1 MSKDNSE
8 DKDNVLFRK
17 LRKLINLIDQL
28 RDCGVNEYIK
38 LPRICSLGTQSSGKS
53 SVLESIVGLDFLP
66 RGDGVVTRRPLELR
80 LCHINSGEPWAI
92 FEERKGTKFTDFVK
106 VRETIEALTDEVCK
120 TNKNI
125 IDKPIVLNVY
135 SQTCPDLTL
144 VDLPG
149 VTRVPIGDQPKNIE
163 EITKNMARRYVDDPL
178 TIILCVIAAN
188 SDIATSDGLML
199 AKEIDTS
206 GTRTLGVLTKL
217 DIMDAGTDARKA
229 LMNEEIPLKLGY
241 VGVKNRSKQDLNNKI
256 SMAETARKEKEF
268 FKSHPAYKNLP
279 AGHLGTDVLINK
291 LTKIYFRIIREN
303 LPRIVKA
310 INERLKT
317 AEEELQS
324 LGQPMPTDDAGK
336 MSLLW
341 NMINEYC
348 DVFRKVLQGK
358 YNNKRVNFLEG
369 EGGFKIKILYK
380 KLLEEFTGDYKATA
394 GYSDENINYALTIH
408 EGDSI
413 PGFPSVDAFIYLLRP
428 QLEKLKDPIE
438 ECFQEVFQY
447 LDFLSGKIMEKTFT
461 RFPQAI
467 NDMTDLVSN
476 YLMEERDKTKYLI
489 DSIVDM
495 EINYL
500 FTNDY
505 DYLNNFTTFIPK
517 SNKPSQNNMSGG
529 NDGKNQ
535 GNNNMNND
543 LNPQPPIDAKNIF
556 IKEIRNR
563 IEAYFK
569 LIVRNLRDSVPKIMG
584 NYLVKEIEEN
594 MQLKLYNKL
603 YNARE
608 MTDLL
613 SEPESVAERR
623 KELNDMIKVMRN
635 AQKIIRRDPDLMTV
649 MQININDSDI
659 TNTANTTETKK
670 KEEPPKKITTTAE
683 KKEVKPPAPE
693 KPKVDPKT
701 KEQPDDKN
709 KKKKGYGNL
718 FG

>member
-1 MSKDNSE
+1 MSKDTNDE
-8 DKDNVLFRK
+8 NDNILFKK

-38 LPRICSLGTQSSGKS
+38 LPRICSFGTQSSGKS

-80 LCHINSGEPWAI
+80 LCHINSGQPWAI
-92 FEERKGTKFTDFVK
+92 FEERKGKKFTDFIE
-106 VRETIEALTDEVCK
+106 VRKTIEALTDEVCGK
-120 TNKNI
+120 ECNI
-125 IDKPIVLNVY
+125 LDKPIVLNVY

-149 VTRVPIGDQPKNIE
+149 VTRVPIKGQPANIE
-163 EITKNMARRYVDDPL
+163 EVTKNMCRRYADDPL

-188 SDIATSDGLML
+188 SDIATSDGLKL
-199 AKEIDTS
+199 AKEIDTTGS
-206 GTRTLGVLTKL
+206 RTLGVLTKL

-241 VGVKNRSKQDLNNKI
+241 VGVKNRSKQDLIDKI
-256 SMAETARKEKEF
+256 PMAEASRKEREF

-303 LPRIVKA
+303 LPRIIKA
-310 INERLKT
+310 INDRVKT
-317 AEEELQS
+317 AEEELAG

-348 DVFRKVLQGK
+348 DIFRKVLQGK
-358 YNNKRVNFLEG
+358 FNNKGQSFLEG

-380 KLLEEFTGDYKATA
+380 KLLEEFTGNYKATA
-394 GYSDENINYALTIH
+394 GYRDEDINYALTIH

-447 LDFLSGKIMEKTFT
+447 LDFLSGKILEKTF
-461 RFPQAI
+461 
-467 NDMTDLVSN
+467 TDLVSN

-489 DSIVDM
+489 DSIVEM

-505 DYLNNFTTFIPK
+505 DYLNNYTTFIPK
-517 SNKPSQNNMSGG
+517 QSQQNMSNSPSGSDI
-529 NDGKNQ
+529 NNKNNINN
-535 GNNNMNND
+535 NNNMNNEIK
-543 LNPQPPIDAKNIF
+543 PQQPFDAKTIF

-569 LIVRNLRDSVPKIMG
+569 LIVRNLRDSIPKIMG
-584 NYLVKEIEEN
+584 NFLVKEIQEN

-613 SEPESVAERR
+613 NEPESIAERR

-659 TNTANTTETKK
+659 TPSKPEKENKK
-670 KEEPPKKITTTAE
+670 KEDKKQPNE
-683 KKEVKPPAPE
+683 KKDSKPVSEKIKPATPAL
-693 KPKVDPKT
+693 KPQAGG
-701 KEQPDDKN
+701 E
-709 KKKKGYGNL
+709 KKKTFGNL

>member
-1 MSKDNSE
+1 MSQEPEDEKDNI
-8 DKDNVLFRK
+8 LFKK

-80 LCHINSGEPWAI
+80 LCHINNGEPWAV
-92 FEERKGTKFTDFVK
+92 FEERKGIKFKDFVK
-106 VRETIEALTDEVCK
+106 VRETIEALTDEVCGK
-120 TNKNI
+120 DKNI
-125 IDKPIVLNVY
+125 LDKPIVLNVY

-149 VTRVPIGDQPKNIE
+149 VTRVPIEGQPHNIE
-163 EITKNMARRYVDDPL
+163 EITKNMAIRYIEDPL

-188 SDIATSDGLML
+188 SDIATSDGLKL
-199 AKEIDTS
+199 AKEIDTTGS
-206 GTRTLGVLTKL
+206 RTLGVLTKL
-217 DIMDAGTDARKA
+217 DIMDAGTDAKKA

-241 VGVKNRSKQDLNNKI
+241 VGVKNRSKLDLNNKI

-268 FKSHPAYKNLP
+268 FKTHPVYKNLP
-279 AGHLGTDVLINK
+279 AGHLGTGVLINK
-291 LTKIYFRIIREN
+291 LTKIYFKIIREN

-310 INERLKT
+310 INDRVKT
-317 AEEELQS
+317 AEEELAG

-348 DVFRKVLQGK
+348 DIFRKVLQGK
-358 YNNKRVNFLEG
+358 VSNQRLNFLEG

-380 KLLEEFTGDYKATA
+380 KLLEEFTDNYKATA
-394 GYSDENINYALTIH
+394 GYRDEDINYALTIH

-447 LDFLSGKIMEKTFT
+447 IDFLSGKIMEKTFT

-476 YLMEERDKTKYLI
+476 YLIEERDKTKYLI
-489 DSIVDM
+489 DCVVDM
-495 EINYL
+495 ELNYL

-517 SNKPSQNNMSGG
+517 QHQQHHS
-529 NDGKNQ
+529 
-535 GNNNMNND
+535 
-543 LNPQPPIDAKNIF
+543 NPQNTNEFKPEPPIDAKNIF

-569 LIVRNLRDSVPKIMG
+569 LIVRNLRDSIPKIMG
-584 NYLVKEIEEN
+584 NFLVKEIQEN

-613 SEPESVAERR
+613 NEPENIAERR
-623 KELNDMIKVMRN
+623 KELNDMIKVMKN

-659 TNTANTTETKK
+659 ANTGNNTNA
-670 KEEPPKKITTTAE
+670 KEEKHKNEIKNEIKIE
-683 KKEVKPPAPE
+683 S
-693 KPKVDPKT
+693 KT
-701 KEQPDDKN
+701 KSEPTHPALSKN
-709 KKKKGYGNL
+709 KSKGNYTNL

>member
-1 MSKDNSE
+1 MSKDTGE
-8 DKDNVLFRK
+8 DDKDNVLFKK

-80 LCHINSGEPWAI
+80 LCHINSGQPWAV
-92 FEERKGTKFTDFVK
+92 FEERKGVKFTDFVK

-163 EITKNMARRYVDDPL
+163 QITKDMARRYVEDPL

-199 AKEIDTS
+199 AKDIDVA

-217 DIMDAGTDARKA
+217 DIMDAGTDAKKV

-256 SMAETARKEKEF
+256 SMAETQRKEREF
-268 FKSHPAYKNLP
+268 FKTHPVYKNLP
-279 AGHLGTDVLINK
+279 AGHLGTEVLINK

-310 INERLKT
+310 INDRVKT
-317 AEEELQS
+317 AEEELQG

-336 MSLLW
+336 MSMLW

-394 GYSDENINYALTIH
+394 GYTDENINYALTIH

-489 DSIVDM
+489 DSVVDM

-517 SNKPSQNNMSGG
+517 QTRQSQVMNDNKG
-529 NDGKNQ
+529 DGKG
-535 GNNNMNND
+535 GNNNLNNEIK
-543 LNPQPPIDAKNIF
+543 PQPPIDAKNIF
-556 IKEIRNR
+556 INEIRNR

-569 LIVRNLRDSVPKIMG
+569 LIVRNLRDSIPKIMG

-635 AQKIIRRDPDLMTV
+635 AQKILRRDPDLMTV
-649 MQININDSDI
+649 MQINISDNDI
-659 TNTANTTETKK
+659 TNTQASKK
-670 KEEPPKKITTTAE
+670 KEEPKKTE
-683 KKEVKPPAPE
+683 KKDSKPVGEKTKVPPTKPSPAPE
-693 KPKVDPKT
+693 GD
-701 KEQPDDKN
+701 

>member
-1 MSKDNSE
+1 MSKDTNDE
-8 DKDNVLFRK
+8 NDNILFKK

-38 LPRICSLGTQSSGKS
+38 LPRICSFGTQSSGKS

-80 LCHINSGEPWAI
+80 LCHINSGQPWAI
-92 FEERKGTKFTDFVK
+92 FEERKGKKFTDFIE
-106 VRETIEALTDEVCK
+106 VRKTIEALTDEVCGK
-120 TNKNI
+120 ECNI
-125 IDKPIVLNVY
+125 LDKPIVLNVY

-149 VTRVPIGDQPKNIE
+149 VTRVPIKGQPANIE
-163 EITKNMARRYVDDPL
+163 EVTKNMCRRYADDPL

-188 SDIATSDGLML
+188 SDIATSDGLKL
-199 AKEIDTS
+199 AKEIDTTGS
-206 GTRTLGVLTKL
+206 RTLGVLTKL

-241 VGVKNRSKQDLNNKI
+241 VGVKNRSKQDLIDKI
-256 SMAETARKEKEF
+256 PMAEASRKEREF

-303 LPRIVKA
+303 LPRIIKA
-310 INERLKT
+310 INDRVKT
-317 AEEELQS
+317 AEEELAG

-348 DVFRKVLQGK
+348 DIFRKVLQGK
-358 YNNKRVNFLEG
+358 FNNKGQSFLEG

-380 KLLEEFTGDYKATA
+380 KLLEEFTGNYKATA
-394 GYSDENINYALTIH
+394 GYRDEDINYALTIH

-447 LDFLSGKIMEKTFT
+447 LDFLSGKILEKTFT
-461 RFPQAI
+461 RFPQAV
-467 NDMTDLVSN
+467 NDMSDLVSN

-489 DSIVDM
+489 DSIVEM

-505 DYLNNFTTFIPK
+505 DYLNNYTTFIPK
-517 SNKPSQNNMSGG
+517 QSQQNMSNSPSGSDI
-529 NDGKNQ
+529 NNKNNINN
-535 GNNNMNND
+535 NNNMNNEIK
-543 LNPQPPIDAKNIF
+543 PQQPFDAKTIF

-569 LIVRNLRDSVPKIMG
+569 LIVRNLRDSIPKIMG
-584 NYLVKEIEEN
+584 NFLVKEIQEN

-613 SEPESVAERR
+613 NEPESIAERR

-659 TNTANTTETKK
+659 TPSKPEKENKK
-670 KEEPPKKITTTAE
+670 KEEKKQPIE
-683 KKEVKPPAPE
+683 KKDSKPVSEKIKPATPALKPPAGGE
-693 KPKVDPKT
+693 
-701 KEQPDDKN
+701 
-709 KKKKGYGNL
+709 KKKNFGNL